1 MFDTEFSIRLTEKA
15 YRIAYFDAANVISEG
30 KISILVERVTDDEVE
45 KLKDQLKSTKQ
56 ALDDLRQKVPEQMT
70 NVTAYLDKVDA
81 EFKDVN
87 PAKIRLVGN
96 KKRLAKIIGSAASA
110 QRKMQTITQSVTRA
124 FEDLKSAIASDE
136 SAKKSL
142 KDNAEDVRELS
153 IEEFIKKHGGVGSLD
168 DATFRKGI
176 SNAYTPPPK
185 AKGFFA
191 KIVRALGF
199 EALPPSDAK
208 FTEDLMKIP
217 LEKIIAWSSTP
228 AMTRVSSPASAEQI
242 RDSVSAATS
251 DVADLTGQDQGQDQP
266 GEDAEQPDDE
276 AGDDAPDEEA
286 EEAIEDL
293 ADEMA
298 DEAEAEAVAD
308 AAEEAA
314 DEDENEGLPTLSS
327 ILFQP
332 VDSDDR
338 SKGMKMRD
346 DLTDPQENEIGNRL
360 RIALQNIA
368 DTSLKSSY
376 DGLVDKPNTA
386 NRRSFISN
394 IQNLKSALDR
404 VKLESKSENG
414 ELILEQWQ
422 KLAGIKEDE

>member
-15 YRIAYFDAANVISEG
+15 YRVAYFDAENVISEG
-30 KISILVERVTDDEVE
+30 NISILVERVTDEEVE
-45 KLKDQLKSTKQ
+45 KLKDQLKSTKE

-70 NVTAYLDKVDA
+70 SVTAYLDKVNA

-124 FEDLKSAIASDE
+124 FEDLKSAIASDNT
-136 SAKKSL
+136 AKQSL
-142 KDNAEDVRELS
+142 KDNAADVKELS

-208 FTEDLMKIP
+208 FIEDLMKIP

-228 AMTRVSSPASAEQI
+228 AMTRVSSTTSAAEI
-242 RDSVSAATS
+242 RDSVSAAAS
-251 DVADLTGQDQGQDQP
+251 DVADLTGQNQSQDQP
-266 GEDAEQPDDE
+266 GENTAQPNDADDSNE
-276 AGDDAPDEEA
+276 SSTPSD
-286 EEAIEDL
+286 
-293 ADEMA
+293 
-298 DEAEAEAVAD
+298 
-308 AAEEAA
+308 
-314 DEDENEGLPTLSS
+314 EGLPTLSS
-327 ILFQP
+327 VLFQP
-332 VDSDDR
+332 VDSGDR
-338 SKGMKMRD
+338 SKGIKMRD
-346 DLTDPQENEIGNRL
+346 DLENPQENEVGNRL

-368 DTSLKSSY
+368 DTSLKTSY
-376 DGLVDKPNTA
+376 DGLIDKPNTA

-394 IQNLKSALDR
+394 IQNLKNALDR

>member
-30 KISILVERVTDDEVE
+30 NISILVERVTDDEVE

-276 AGDDAPDEEA
+276 AGDDAPDE
-286 EEAIEDL
+286 
-293 ADEMA
+293 ADESPS
-298 DEAEAEAVAD
+298 
-308 AAEEAA
+308 
-314 DEDENEGLPTLSS
+314 EDEGLPTLSS

>member
-15 YRIAYFDAANVISEG
+15 YRIAYFDAASVISEG
-30 KISILVERVTDDEVE
+30 NISILVERVTDDEVE

-276 AGDDAPDEEA
+276 ADESPS
-286 EEAIEDL
+286 ED
-293 ADEMA
+293 
-298 DEAEAEAVAD
+298 
-308 AAEEAA
+308 
-314 DEDENEGLPTLSS
+314 EGLPTLSS

-332 VDSDDR
+332 VDSDDL

>member
-15 YRIAYFDAANVISEG
+15 YRVAYFDAENVISEG
-30 KISILVERVTDDEVE
+30 NISILVERVTDEEVE
-45 KLKDQLKSTKQ
+45 KLKDQLKSTKE

-70 NVTAYLDKVDA
+70 SVTAYLDKVNA

-124 FEDLKSAIASDE
+124 FEDLKSAIASDNT
-136 SAKKSL
+136 AKQSL
-142 KDNAEDVRELS
+142 KDNAADVRELS

-199 EALPPSDAK
+199 EALPPSDTK

-228 AMTRVSSPASAEQI
+228 AMTRVSSTTSAAEI
-242 RDSVSAATS
+242 RDSVSAAAS
-251 DVADLTGQDQGQDQP
+251 DVADLTGQNQSQEQP
-266 GEDAEQPDDE
+266 GENTAQSNNADDSDE
-276 AGDDAPDEEA
+276 SPTSNDD
-286 EEAIEDL
+286 
-293 ADEMA
+293 
-298 DEAEAEAVAD
+298 
-308 AAEEAA
+308 
-314 DEDENEGLPTLSS
+314 GLPTLSS
-327 ILFQP
+327 VLFQP
-332 VDSDDR
+332 VDSGDR
-338 SKGMKMRD
+338 SKGIKMRD
-346 DLTDPQENEIGNRL
+346 DLENPQENEVGNRL

-368 DTSLKSSY
+368 DTSLKTSY
-376 DGLVDKPNTA
+376 DGLIDKPNTA

-394 IQNLKSALDR
+394 IQNLKNALDR

>member
-30 KISILVERVTDDEVE
+30 NISILVERVTDDEVE

-276 AGDDAPDEEA
+276 AGDDAPDE
-286 EEAIEDL
+286 
-293 ADEMA
+293 ADESPS
-298 DEAEAEAVAD
+298 
-308 AAEEAA
+308 
-314 DEDENEGLPTLSS
+314 EDEGLPTLSS

-346 DLTDPQENEIGNRL
+346 DLADPQENEIGNRL